1 VTISFRYKDNLRVFE
16 RPLLMGILNITPDSF
31 FENSRFHIDEIIDAA
46 GNMVEAGADILDVG
60 GQSTRPGSDRIS
72 ASEELDRVMPAVE
85 KLTQFFPDTMLSID
99 TYFSSV
105 ADVALSA
112 GAGILNDVSAGS
124 FDPSIFNIAAKHN
137 AIYVLMHALE
147 QLNID
152 NQQVDNQFSIP
163 GVYDFFLNKSLLLKQ
178 LGLTD
183 IWLDLG
189 FGFGKSLA
197 QNYQLLKSMSSFSPL
212 EFPILCGLS
221 RKRMIH
227 QLLQISAIDSLN
239 GTSVLHTL
247 ALLNGAS
254 ILRVH
259 DVREANEVRK
269 IVQFYQSV

>member
-1 VTISFRYKDNLRVFE
+1 
-16 RPLLMGILNITPDSF
+16 MGILNITPDSF

-72 ASEELDRVMPAVE
+72 ASEELDRVMPALE
-85 KLTQFFPDTMLSID
+85 KLTQFFPDIMLSVD

-105 ADVALSA
+105 ADAALST

-124 FDPSIFNIAAKHN
+124 FDPSIFQIAAKHN
-137 AIYVLMHALE
+137 AIYVLMHAPE

-152 NQQVDNQFSIP
+152 YQQVDNQFSIP

-227 QLLQISAIDSLN
+227 QLLQISANDSLN

>member
-1 VTISFRYKDNLRVFE
+1 
-16 RPLLMGILNITPDSF
+16 MGILNITPDSF

-60 GQSTRPGSDRIS
+60 GQSTRPGSHRIS

-85 KLTQFFPDTMLSID
+85 KLTQFFPDTMLSVD

-124 FDPSIFNIAAKHN
+124 FDPSIFQIAAKHN
-137 AIYVLMHALE
+137 AIYVLMHAPE

-152 NQQVDNQFSIP
+152 NQQIDNQFSIP
-163 GVYDFFLNKSLLLKQ
+163 DVYDFFLNKSLLLKQ

-227 QLLQISAIDSLN
+227 QLLQISANDSLN

>member
-85 KLTQFFPDTMLSID
+85 KLTQFFPDTMLSVD

-124 FDPSIFNIAAKHN
+124 FDPLIFNIAAKHN
-137 AIYVLMHALE
+137 AIYVLMHAPE

-152 NQQVDNQFSIP
+152 NQQVDNQFSIA

-212 EFPILCGLS
+212 GFPILCGLS

-227 QLLQISAIDSLN
+227 QLLQISANDSLN